1 MQNVK
6 LLLLPHDE
14 HHHLY
19 NFSLA
24 AIKAS
29 AQQAVAAFKDMSGA
43 SPFNLSSAFFCI
55 EGERGKELKQ
65 TFTDPF

>member
-14 HHHLY
+14 RHHLY

-24 AIKAS
+24 AIKAR
-29 AQQAVAAFKDMSGA
+29 AQQAVA
-43 SPFNLSSAFFCI
+43 
-55 EGERGKELKQ
+55 ERSTLLLKICQ
-65 TFTDPF
+65 ALPPST

>member
-1 MQNVK
+1 MVFFTFTELLGTGAAVQNVE

-19 NFSLA
+19 NFSQT

-29 AQQAVAAFKDMSGA
+29 AQQAVAEHST
-43 SPFNLSSAFFCI
+43 LL
-55 EGERGKELKQ
+55 LKICQ
-65 TFTDPF
+65 ALPPST